1 MAVINTNVAAQISA
15 NALAKND
22 RAMTQ
27 SMQRLA
33 TGTRI
38 NSASDDAA
46 GLAVASKLTSQ
57 VRGLSQAVRNGND
70 AIAVLQTIDGA
81 ATEVSN
87 MLQRM
92 RELTVQGGTGTL
104 SSTDLT
110 ALNTEFVALRG
121 EVDRIANN
129 TQWNGDKLMD
139 GTAGNSNGTV
149 VFQVGAS
156 ALQTVSVELGDW
168 NLNSTAV
175 TGVAA
180 VYTAAGITDSDVTA
194 MNGSF
199 VISDGENTLTITMDS
214 TDATETVAHLAAL
227 IEADGSLTRLTAAD
241 NGTAGGVLALT
252 YDNAALVSVAP
263 TITLAGANQALTETT
278 AGVSAMTSVLGADL
292 SALTMTTAA
301 EANTALQALD
311 VAIAGVD
318 KQRSTIGS
326 GINTLEFAVDNLAN
340 AKQNTQAARSRIQ
353 DADYAVE
360 TTELAR
366 TQIIAQAATA
376 MLSQAN
382 QQSLSVLALLK

>member
-22 RAMTQ
+22 RAMTV

-70 AIAVLQTIDGA
+70 AIAVLQTVDGA

-110 ALNTEFVALRG
+110 ALNTEFVALRT
-121 EVDRIANN
+121 EIDRIATN
-129 TQWNGDKLMD
+129 TQWNGAALLD
-139 GTAGNSNGTV
+139 GTAGDFGNLT
-149 VFQVGAS
+149 FQVGYEAN
-156 ALQTVSVELGDW
+156 QTITVNIGDW
-168 NLNSTAV
+168 NL
-175 TGVAA
+175 AA
-180 VYTAAGITDSDVTA
+180 FTTAAAWITTSAANDV
-194 MNGSF
+194 
-199 VISDGENTLTITMDS
+199 
-214 TDATETVAHLAAL
+214 
-227 IEADGSLTRLTAAD
+227 
-241 NGTAGGVLALT
+241 
-252 YDNAALVSVAP
+252 Y
-263 TITLAGANQALTETT
+263 GASIV
-278 AGVSAMTSVLGADL
+278 G
-292 SALTMTTAA
+292 LTMTTAA
-301 EANTALQALD
+301 LSNTALAAID

-318 KQRSTIGS
+318 SQRSIVGS
-326 GINTLEFAVDNLAN
+326 SINTLEFAVDSLSN
-340 AKQNTQAARSRIQ
+340 AKQNAQAARSRIA
-353 DADYAVE
+353 DTDYAAE

-382 QQSLSVLALLK
+382 QQALSVMALLK

>member
-22 RAMTQ
+22 RAMTV

-70 AIAVLQTIDGA
+70 AIAVLQTVDGA

-104 SSTDLT
+104 SSTDLV
-110 ALNTEFVALRG
+110 ALNTEFVALQT
-121 EVDRIANN
+121 EIDRIATN
-129 TQWNGDKLMD
+129 TQWNGEALLD
-139 GTAGNSNGTV
+139 GTAGDFGNLT
-149 VFQVGAS
+149 FQVGYEAN
-156 ALQTVSVELGDW
+156 QTISVNIGDW
-168 NLNSTAV
+168 NN
-175 TGVAA
+175 AA
-180 VYTAAGITDSDVTA
+180 FTTAAAWITASAANDVY
-194 MNGSF
+194 GSA
-199 VISDGENTLTITMDS
+199 IST
-214 TDATETVAHLAAL
+214 
-227 IEADGSLTRLTAAD
+227 
-241 NGTAGGVLALT
+241 
-252 YDNAALVSVAP
+252 
-263 TITLAGANQALTETT
+263 
-278 AGVSAMTSVLGADL
+278 
-292 SALTMTTAA
+292 LTMTTAA
-301 EANTALQALD
+301 LANTALAAID
-311 VAIAGVD
+311 TAIAGVD
-318 KQRSTIGS
+318 SQRATVGAA
-326 GINTLEFAVDNLAN
+326 INTLEFAVDNLAN
-340 AKQNTQAARSRIQ
+340 ASQNTQAARSRIA
-353 DADYAVE
+353 DADYAAE

-382 QQSLSVLALLK
+382 QQSLSVMALLK

>member
-22 RAMTQ
+22 RAMTV

-70 AIAVLQTIDGA
+70 AIAVLQTVDGA

-110 ALNTEFVALRG
+110 ALNTEFVALRT
-121 EVDRIANN
+121 EIDRIATN
-129 TQWNGDKLMD
+129 TQWNGDALLD
-139 GTAGNSNGTV
+139 GTAGDFGNLT
-149 VFQVGAS
+149 FQVGYEAN
-156 ALQTVSVELGDW
+156 QTITVNIGDW
-168 NLNSTAV
+168 NL
-175 TGVAA
+175 AA
-180 VYTAAGITDSDVTA
+180 FTTAAAWITTSAANDV
-194 MNGSF
+194 
-199 VISDGENTLTITMDS
+199 
-214 TDATETVAHLAAL
+214 
-227 IEADGSLTRLTAAD
+227 
-241 NGTAGGVLALT
+241 
-252 YDNAALVSVAP
+252 Y
-263 TITLAGANQALTETT
+263 GASIV
-278 AGVSAMTSVLGADL
+278 G
-292 SALTMTTAA
+292 LTMTTTALS
-301 EANTALQALD
+301 NTALAAID

-318 KQRSTIGS
+318 SQRSIVGS
-326 GINTLEFAVDNLAN
+326 SINTLEFAVDSLSN
-340 AKQNTQAARSRIQ
+340 AKQNAQAARSRIA
-353 DADYAVE
+353 DTDYAAE

-382 QQSLSVLALLK
+382 QQALSVMALLK

>member
-22 RAMTQ
+22 RAMTV

-57 VRGLSQAVRNGND
+57 VRGLGQAVRNGND
-70 AIAVLQTIDGA
+70 AIAVLQTVDGA

-110 ALNTEFVALRG
+110 ALNTEFVALRT
-121 EVDRIANN
+121 EIDRIATN
-129 TQWNGDKLMD
+129 TQWNGEALLD
-139 GTAGNSNGTV
+139 GTAGDFGNLT
-149 VFQVGAS
+149 FQVGYEAN
-156 ALQTVSVELGDW
+156 QTITVNIGDW
-168 NLNSTAV
+168 NL
-175 TGVAA
+175 AA
-180 VYTAAGITDSDVTA
+180 FTTAAAWITTSAANDV
-194 MNGSF
+194 
-199 VISDGENTLTITMDS
+199 
-214 TDATETVAHLAAL
+214 
-227 IEADGSLTRLTAAD
+227 
-241 NGTAGGVLALT
+241 
-252 YDNAALVSVAP
+252 Y
-263 TITLAGANQALTETT
+263 GASIV
-278 AGVSAMTSVLGADL
+278 G
-292 SALTMTTAA
+292 LTMTTAA
-301 EANTALQALD
+301 LSNTALAAID

-318 KQRSTIGS
+318 SQRSIVGS
-326 GINTLEFAVDNLAN
+326 SINTLEFAVDSLSN
-340 AKQNTQAARSRIQ
+340 AKQNAQAARSRIA
-353 DADYAVE
+353 DTDYAAE

-382 QQSLSVLALLK
+382 QQALSVMALLK

>member
-110 ALNTEFVALRG
+110 ALNTEFVALRT
-121 EVDRIANN
+121 EVDRIASN

-139 GTAGNSNGTV
+139 GTAGNSNGTM
-149 VFQVGAS
+149 VFQVGYE

-175 TGVAA
+175 TGVAQVNDIAMTDAA
-180 VYTAAGITDSDVTA
+180 VAAFTG
-194 MNGSF
+194 NF
-199 VISDGENTLTITMDS
+199 VISDGENTVTLSATTVEALT
-214 TDATETVAHLAAL
+214 TVAGLAAA
-227 IEADGSLTRLTAAD
+227 IEADGSLTRLTAT
-241 NGTAGGVLALT
+241 NNSTTNLVLT
-252 YDNAALVSVAP
+252 YDNAALVSVAA
-263 TITLAGANQALTETT
+263 TATQGGTAQTFTTTT
-278 AGVSAMTSVLGADL
+278 AGVSGMTSVLGADL

-301 EANTALQALD
+301 LSNTSLQALD
-311 VAIAGVD
+311 VAITGVD
-318 KQRSTIGS
+318 KQRATIGS
-326 GINTLEFAVDNLAN
+326 AINTLEFAVDNLAN
-340 AKQNTQAARSRIQ
+340 TKQNTQAARSRIE
-353 DADYAVE
+353 DADYASE

-382 QQSLSVLALLK
+382 QQAQGVLALLK

>member
-22 RAMTQ
+22 RAMTV

-70 AIAVLQTIDGA
+70 AIAVLQTVDGA

-110 ALNTEFVALRG
+110 ALNTEFVALRT
-121 EVDRIANN
+121 EIDRIATN
-129 TQWNGDKLMD
+129 TQWNGDALLD
-139 GTAGNSNGTV
+139 GTAGDFGNLT
-149 VFQVGAS
+149 FQVGYEAD
-156 ALQTVSVELGDW
+156 QTITVNVGDW
-168 NLNSTAV
+168 NN
-175 TGVAA
+175 AA
-180 VYTAAGITDSDVTA
+180 FTTAAAWITASAANDVY
-194 MNGSF
+194 GSA
-199 VISDGENTLTITMDS
+199 IST
-214 TDATETVAHLAAL
+214 
-227 IEADGSLTRLTAAD
+227 
-241 NGTAGGVLALT
+241 
-252 YDNAALVSVAP
+252 
-263 TITLAGANQALTETT
+263 
-278 AGVSAMTSVLGADL
+278 
-292 SALTMTTAA
+292 LTMTTAA
-301 EANTALQALD
+301 LANTALAAID

-318 KQRSTIGS
+318 SQRSIVGS
-326 GINTLEFAVDNLAN
+326 SINTLEFAVDSLSN
-340 AKQNTQAARSRIQ
+340 AKQNAQAARSRIA
-353 DADYAVE
+353 DTDYAAE

-382 QQSLSVLALLK
+382 QQALSVMALLK